1 MAQEIELKLSLP
13 ASAYNSLREQ
23 PLLKK
28 YQREERVTRSLYSL
42 YFDTPELALNH
53 HKIALRIRRQGE
65 RFIQTLKTR
74 GSSQGGLHQRREWE
88 WDLESAEL
96 DCSLLP
102 ADALPQGLDLA
113 TLEPVFSTDFERTVW
128 QLRVPGEDQDTY
140 IELVLDDGWAIAG
153 ALNPN
158 KSEQGKRKSEQS
170 TSASITKER
179 DVISE
184 VELELLS
191 GDPGQLYRLA
201 LELSKDLP
209 LRITRVS
216 KAERGFRLMSPERAR
231 QLPQLSDLDRA
242 TLSEHQLLMHLLAF
256 TQSAIES
263 FEFLEDLQLLSQVL
277 AGLEDLQALSAA
289 LSLSIPEETRQTLA
303 SCSQSLRHMF
313 GPWLLNQRYALN
325 ILPDTEYPAR
335 LQEIEKILCG
345 QSLAQCLLQLS
356 FAAYSAE
363 IARR

>member
-28 YQREERVTRSLYSL
+28 YQRQERETRSLCNL
-42 YFDTPELALNH
+42 YFDTPELALNR
-53 HKIALRIRRQGE
+53 HKIALRIRRQGD

-74 GSSQGGLHQRREWE
+74 GSSQGGLHQRQEWE

-102 ADALPQGLDLA
+102 ADALPQGVDLA
-113 TLEPVFSTDFERTVW
+113 SFEPVFSTDFERTVW
-128 QLRVPGEDQDTY
+128 KLRVPGEDQDTD
-140 IELVLDDGWAIAG
+140 IELVLDEGWAIAG
-153 ALNPN
+153 AWNSN
-158 KSEQGKRKSEQS
+158 KPEPGKRKSGPS
-170 TSASITKER
+170 TSASITKGR
-179 DVISE
+179 DAISE

-201 LELSKDLP
+201 LELSKEVP

-216 KAERGFRLMSPERAR
+216 KAERGFRLLCPERAR
-231 QLPQLSDLDRA
+231 QLPQLSELDRA
-242 TLSEHQLLMHLLAF
+242 KLTEHQLLMHLLTF

-263 FEFLEDLQLLSQVL
+263 FEFLEDPQLLSQVL
-277 AGLEDLQALSAA
+277 AGFEDLQALSTA
-289 LSLSIPEETRQTLA
+289 LSLSIPQATQQALA
-303 SCSQSLRHMF
+303 SCCQSLRHRL
-313 GPWLLNQRYALN
+313 GPWLLEQRYALN
-325 ILPDTEYPAR
+325 ISPNAGYPVR
-335 LQEIEKILCG
+335 MQEIEKILRS

-356 FAAYSAE
+356 FAGYSAE
-363 IARR
+363 PVGR